1 MKYVVAA
8 FYHFFD
14 FPHFASLRAAIK
26 DEFLSNGVKG
36 TILLTPEGVN
46 GTISGSREGMDA
58 TLAYLE
64 KDVAGTKFEV
74 KESLCDYQPFL
85 RTKVKLKKETIS
97 IGEPAPLAGRG
108 HYLDCAEWNALISD
122 PDTLI
127 IDTRNM
133 YEVEMGTFK
142 NAINP
147 NIRTFKEL
155 PAFVRANHAE
165 DKARKIATF
174 CTGGIRC
181 EKFTS
186 WLADQGYENVYH
198 LKGGILKY
206 IEETPKQQSLWQGEC
221 FVFDDREAVDH
232 QLSPVKN

>member
-1 MKYVVAA
+1 MKYVVTA

-26 DEFLSNGVKG
+26 DEFLKNGIKG

-58 TLAYLE
+58 TLRYLE
-64 KDVAGTKFEV
+64 KEVVGAPFEC
-74 KESLCDYQPFL
+74 KESACGYQPFL

-97 IGEPAPLAGRG
+97 IGEPAPLTKRG
-108 HYLDCAEWNALISD
+108 QYVSAVEWNALIAD
-122 PDTLI
+122 PDTVI
-127 IDTRNM
+127 IDTRNA

-147 NIRTFKEL
+147 NIGTFKQL
-155 PAFVRANHAE
+155 PEFVRANHAG
-165 DKARKIATF
+165 DKGKKIATF

-232 QLSPVKN
+232 QLSPIKN